1 MSEMADERLSKAFRL
16 IEADELSAARAILDG
31 VLAGEPDNADA
42 WWLYAHAVSDPADA
56 QRALDNVLR
65 IDPMYPGAAEL
76 AQELG
81 MVAAEPP
88 KPLPRIS
95 PISTA
100 TVPAAMP
107 EAMPDFPET
116 DEDLPNLD
124 DGLEDAS
131 RRSLIRGIAVVLAVL
146 LILVILGLVLLNRRG
161 TQPIATPT
169 QVAVAISPT
178 ADINAGALSATGA
191 GTEIVTSVETE
202 VVAVFPPTVTGA
214 AETEEAPTDVPTRA
228 AATIT
233 RPPTDIPTQIAA
245 AVTEEPTKVSAPVAT
260 EAPTERPQIA
270 ATVEP
275 TLEDEGIFT
284 QEAFAVTQ
292 AVEPGVT
299 DIPVTP
305 AATDEDFTN
314 LMTALSDFMLPADP
328 IGTAQTDL
336 GTTFVTSVCTSAGS
350 ELRRALPEVMR
361 ILAEQAA
368 TSAAGVD
375 AIGARMLNC
384 DTGKPLAIVVVA
396 QETAAQF
403 AQGSISE
410 ADYEFAWR
418 PQ

>member
-1 MSEMADERLSKAFRL
+1 MSEMADERLSKAFKL

-42 WWLYAHAVSDPADA
+42 WWLYAHAVSDPSDA

-65 IDPMYPGAAEL
+65 IDPAYPGAAEL

-81 MVAAEPP
+81 MVVVAPP
-88 KPLPRIS
+88 KPLQRIS

-146 LILVILGLVLLNRRG
+146 LVLVILGLVLLNRRG
-161 TQPIATPT
+161 GTPTATPT
-169 QVAVAISPT
+169 QVAVFISPT
-178 ADINAGALSATGA
+178 ADINAGALSATEA
-191 GTEIVTSVETE
+191 VTEIVTGGETE
-202 VVAVFPPTVTGA
+202 VVLVFPPTVTGE
-214 AETEEAPTDVPTRA
+214 AETEEAPTDAPTRA
-228 AATIT
+228 AATIA
-233 RPPTDIPTQIAA
+233 PQPTDIPTEIAA
-245 AVTEEPTKVSAPVAT
+245 AVREEPTKVSAPLAT
-260 EAPTERPQIA
+260 EAPTELPQLA
-270 ATVEP
+270 ASLEP
-275 TLEDEGIFT
+275 TLEDEGILT
-284 QEAFAVTQ
+284 QQAFAQTQ
-292 AVEPGVT
+292 AVEPGMT

-305 AATDEDFTN
+305 AATDQDFTN
-314 LMTALSDFMLPADP
+314 LITALSDFTLPADP

-336 GTTFVTSVCTSAGS
+336 GNTFIASVCTSAGS

-361 ILAEQAA
+361 ILAQQAS
-368 TSAAGVD
+368 TTAAGVH
-375 AIGARMLNC
+375 ALGARMLNC
-384 DTGKPLAIVVVA
+384 DTGKPLAIVVVV

-410 ADYEFAWR
+410 ADYQFAWR